1 MKKITL
7 LSVLASTLIFAG
19 GDISPVVEPVVPTPT
34 FEDEVVD
41 TGSAG
46 IPMGIAL
53 LGGIMQ
59 GDGDD
64 AEWNPVYGAEF
75 SFKCLLSD
83 SVRSQIQFTNYDQD
97 NLKMMQLSLNPHY
110 IFNRGNTVEFGVGP
124 HVGLASVE
132 IGSEDDIV
140 YTYGGGASITA
151 NLTEH
156 FFLGAEA
163 RYEWT
168 TETTFAGTDT
178 NFNNAKI
185 FGKIGYSF

>member
-19 GDISPVVEPVVPTPT
+19 GDITPVVEPMVPTPS
-34 FEDEVVD
+34 FEEVD
-41 TGSAG
+41 TGSTG

-53 LGGIMQ
+53 LGGVMLT
-59 GDGDD
+59 DEDD
-64 AEWNPVYGAEF
+64 AEWNPIYGAEF

-83 SVRSQIQFTNYDQD
+83 SVRSQVQFTNYDED

-110 IFNRGNTVEFGVGP
+110 IFNQGSTVEFGVGP
-124 HVGLASVE
+124 HVGIAQVE
-132 IGSEDDIV
+132 VGSEDDII
-140 YTYGGGASITA
+140 YTYGAGASVTA

-168 TETTFAGTDT
+168 TETTFANVDT
-178 NFNNAKI
+178 NFNNAKV